1 MKRLKIGDRTIGA
14 DLAAL
19 VIAEIGVNH
28 DGSVERALQ
37 LVKIASETGAD
48 AVKLQIFSGDR
59 LMHASSDFAGYQQS
73 RTDARDPAEML
84 RKYELSKTDLA
95 KVVKAIREHELMPIA
110 TPFSIEDVDTI
121 EQLELPAVKIAS
133 PDLVNRPLLERV
145 AKLGR
150 PMLVSTG
157 ASTLGEV
164 DASVKWL
171 EEWGVR
177 FALLHCVSGY
187 PTPPEQAHLLWMSDM
202 ARRYNVP
209 VGFSDHTN
217 EPMAGAFA
225 VAAGA
230 GIIEK
235 HLTYD
240 RRAAGP
246 DHSASASAADFAT
259 YVELIHF
266 AEQMRGG
273 GQKRVLPIEQDVRT
287 VSRQSL
293 VLAHDK
299 AEGEEINA
307 EDLRVQRPG
316 TGISAAD
323 VTLAIG
329 RSAKQA
335 LKAGTLLQWDMLSDA
350 A

>member
-1 MKRLKIGDRTIGA
+1 MKRIKIGDRTIGT
-14 DLAAL
+14 DLATL
-19 VIAEIGVNH
+19 IVAEIGVNH
-28 DGSVERALQ
+28 DGSLERALQ
-37 LVKIASETGAD
+37 LVEIAANAGAD
-48 AVKLQIFSGDR
+48 AVKLQIFRGEH
-59 LMHASSDFAGYQQS
+59 LMHASSGFAAYQRS
-73 RTDARDPAEML
+73 RVEAQNPTEML
-84 RKYELSKTDLA
+84 RKYELSNSDLV
-95 KVVKAIREHELMPIA
+95 KVVKAIRAHDLIPLA
-110 TPFSIEDVDTI
+110 TPFSLEDVETI
-121 EQLELPAVKIAS
+121 ELLDLPAVKIAS

-145 AKLGR
+145 AQLGR

-157 ASTLGEV
+157 AATLDEV
-164 DASVKWL
+164 DRTVKWL

-177 FALLHCVSGY
+177 FAIMHCVSSY
-187 PTPPEQAHLLWMSDM
+187 PTPPEQAHLLWMSAM
-202 ARRYNVP
+202 AHRYEVP

-230 GIIEK
+230 GLIEK

-246 DHSASASAADFAT
+246 DHAASASPADFAT

-293 VLAHDK
+293 VLARDK
-299 AEGEEINA
+299 AEGDEITA
-307 EDLRVQRPG
+307 SDLRTQRPG
-316 TGISAAD
+316 TGISAAEI
-323 VTLAIG
+323 TSAIG
-329 RSAKQA
+329 RSVKQP

>member
-1 MKRLKIGDRTIGA
+1 MKRLKIGERTIGS
-14 DLAAL
+14 DLASM
-19 VIAEIGVNH
+19 VVAEIGVNH
-28 DGSVERALQ
+28 DGSVDRALQ
-37 LVKIASETGAD
+37 LVEIAASAGAD
-48 AVKLQIFSGDR
+48 AVKLQIFRGDR
-59 LMHASSDFAGYQQS
+59 LIHASSGFADYQRS
-73 RTDARDPAEML
+73 RVKATDPAEML
-84 RKYELSKTDLA
+84 KKYELSAKDLQR
-95 KVVKAIREHELMPIA
+95 VVKSIREHELIPIA
-110 TPFSIEDVDTI
+110 TPFSVEDVETI
-121 EQLELPAVKIAS
+121 ALLDLPAVKIAS

-145 AKLGR
+145 AQLGR

-157 ASTLGEV
+157 AATLEEV
-164 DASVKWL
+164 DTTVKWL
-171 EEWGVR
+171 EEWGAR
-177 FALLHCVSGY
+177 FAMLHCISAY
-187 PTPPEQAHLLWMSDM
+187 PAPPEQAHLLWMSAM
-202 ARRYNVP
+202 AQRYEVP

-230 GIIEK
+230 GMIEK

-240 RRAAGP
+240 RRATGP
-246 DHSASASAADFAT
+246 DHSASASPADFAT

-287 VSRQSL
+287 ISRQSL
-293 VLAHDK
+293 VLARDK
-299 AEGEEINA
+299 AAGEEISA
-307 EDLRVQRPG
+307 DDLRVQRPG

-323 VTLAIG
+323 LMNAIG

>member
-1 MKRLKIGDRTIGA
+1 MKRLKIGDRTIGE

-28 DGSVERALQ
+28 DGSLERALQ
-37 LVKIASETGAD
+37 LVKIASECGAD
-48 AVKLQIFSGDR
+48 AVKLQIFRGDR
-59 LMHASSDFAGYQQS
+59 LMHASSKFAEYQS
-73 RTDARDPAEML
+73 TRTDAHDPAEML
-84 RKYELSKTDLA
+84 RKYELSPKDLA
-95 KVVKAIREHELMPIA
+95 TVVKAIREHDLIPIA
-110 TPFSIEDVDTI
+110 TPFSIEDVATI
-121 EQLELPAVKIAS
+121 EELDLPAVKIAS

-145 AKLGR
+145 AELGR

-157 ASTLGEV
+157 ASTMDEV
-164 DASVKWL
+164 DTSVKWL

-177 FALLHCVSGY
+177 FALMHCVSAY
-187 PTPPEQAHLLWMSDM
+187 PTPPEQAHLLWMSAM
-202 ARRYNVP
+202 ARRHEVP

-240 RRAAGP
+240 RHAAGP
-246 DHSASASAADFAT
+246 DHAASASPADFAT

-273 GQKRVLPIEQDVRT
+273 GQKRVLPIEQDVRI

-293 VLAHDK
+293 VLARDK
-299 AEGEEINA
+299 GEGEEISA

-323 VTLAIG
+323 VTNAIG
-329 RSAKQA
+329 RSTKRA

>member
-1 MKRLKIGDRTIGA
+1 M
-14 DLAAL
+14 
-19 VIAEIGVNH
+19 
-28 DGSVERALQ
+28 LQ
-37 LVKIASETGAD
+37 
-48 AVKLQIFSGDR
+48 
-59 LMHASSDFAGYQQS
+59 
-73 RTDARDPAEML
+73 
-84 RKYELSKTDLA
+84 KYELSPADLA
-95 KVVKAIREHELMPIA
+95 RVVKSIREHDLIPIA
-110 TPFSIEDVDTI
+110 TPFSIEDVEVI
-121 EQLELPAVKIAS
+121 EALDLPAVKIAS

-145 AKLGR
+145 AELKR

-157 ASTLGEV
+157 ASTMDEV
-164 DASVKWL
+164 DTSVKWL
-171 EEWGVR
+171 EEWGAR
-177 FALLHCVSGY
+177 FALLHCESSY
-187 PTPPEQAHLLWMSDM
+187 PTPPEQAHLLWMSAM
-202 ARRYNVP
+202 ARRHDVP

-246 DHSASASAADFAT
+246 DHSASAGPADFAT

-293 VLAHDK
+293 VLACDK
-299 AEGEEINA
+299 APGEEISA

-316 TGISAAD
+316 TGISAAE
-323 VTLAIG
+323 VANAIG
-329 RSAKQA
+329 RSATRA
-335 LKAGTLLQWDMLSDA
+335 IKAGTLLQWDMLSDA